1 MYIKDISV
9 KNFRN
14 YEEEKI
20 ELSNGINVF
29 FGDNAQGKTNIIESI
44 FICSMGKSFRT
55 NKDKELINF
64 QKDNLEVEINYQKK
78 DRDGKIKFIL
88 DNKNKKFML

>member
-29 FGDNAQGKTNIIESI
+29 FW
-44 FICSMGKSFRT
+44 R
-55 NKDKELINF
+55 
-64 QKDNLEVEINYQKK
+64 
-78 DRDGKIKFIL
+78 
-88 DNKNKKFML
+88 